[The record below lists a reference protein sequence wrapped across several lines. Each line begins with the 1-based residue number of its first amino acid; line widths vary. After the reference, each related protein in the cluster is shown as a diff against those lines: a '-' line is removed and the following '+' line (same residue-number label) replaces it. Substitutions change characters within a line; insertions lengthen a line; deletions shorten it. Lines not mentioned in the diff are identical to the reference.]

1 VFFVGI
7 GGFDTHSGEIAGH
20 NSLFAQM
27 SKAINAFYL
36 ATANLGV
43 ADQVTTFTLSD
54 FGRTMKAN
62 SAGTDHGWGA
72 HHFIIGGNGS
82 ATGSVAGN
90 NLFGFYPNL
99 AMGGP
104 DDSGGQGRWIPTT
117 AMDQMGA
124 TLSKWFGASPV
135 DVAQI
140 FPNIGRFATADVG
153 FMR

>member
-1 VFFVGI
+1 
-7 GGFDTHSGEIAGH
+7 
-20 NSLFAQM
+20 M
-27 SKAINAFYL
+27 
-36 ATANLGV
+36 
-43 ADQVTTFTLSD
+43 TTFTLSD
-54 FGRTMKAN
+54 FGRTVKAN
-62 SAGTDHGWGA
+62 SAGTDHGWGS

-82 ATGSVAGN
+82 ASGSVAGN
-90 NLFGFYPNL
+90 NLYGFYPNL

-104 DDSGGQGRWIPTT
+104 DDSGNQGRWIPTT